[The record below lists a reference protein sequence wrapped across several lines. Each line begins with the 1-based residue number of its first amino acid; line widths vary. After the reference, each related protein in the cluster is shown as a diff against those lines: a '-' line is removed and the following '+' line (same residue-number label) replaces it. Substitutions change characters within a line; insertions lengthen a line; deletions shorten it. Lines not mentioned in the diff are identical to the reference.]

1 MMASCQVFFYVNIG
15 FLLLVSYILLDL
27 TYLVLLNGFAKT
39 EEVLRHLHELQM
51 PERLVCPQLRGRKPP
66 SVGWLAVWAGL
77 ESSIGGLS
85 TMNLLTTLK
94 GSLLESFFPTAWDL
108 AQWDA
113 CVGEDPNV
121 IFDRQPKWHKD
132 FSIRMAKDVADFDV
146 MLGHELAMEIR
157 RCREA
162 GRKLT
167 LILPVGPMGMYR
179 WTVYF
184 LRDWDIPCDHVHG
197 FNMDEWSD
205 RDGKTL
211 PANNPATFQNAM
223 EAAFYGPLGNLTVPP
238 DQRFFATYQL
248 LPEYPDR
255 IGALRKEGAKLV
267 VVYGIGRAC
276 HIAFWEPHFGVEF
289 ANDDDWRKQTH
300 RLGAKLH
307 PLTIEQNAITSF
319 KSRTTLVPAF
329 ANTIGPAF
337 FTRADYAIGGADG
350 ELGRGMQWQGLSLWV
365 TLRHPTSRHIP
376 STWMPTQ
383 PGVLYFTKALAG
395 PLVPEV
401 N

>member
-1 MMASCQVFFYVNIG
+1 
-15 FLLLVSYILLDL
+15 
-27 TYLVLLNGFAKT
+27 
-39 EEVLRHLHELQM
+39 
-51 PERLVCPQLRGRKPP
+51 
-66 SVGWLAVWAGL
+66 
-77 ESSIGGLS
+77 
-85 TMNLLTTLK
+85 MNLLSTLK
-94 GSLLESFFPTAWDL
+94 GSLLESFFPAGWDL
-108 AQWDA
+108 AEWDA
-113 CVGEDPNV
+113 CVADDPAAV
-121 IFDRQPKWHKD
+121 FDRQPKWHNG
-132 FSIRMAKDVADFDV
+132 FSIRMASTVADFDV

-157 RCREA
+157 RCRETS
-162 GRKLT
+162 RNLV

-184 LRDWDIPCDHVHG
+184 LRDWNIPCDHVSG

-205 RDGKTL
+205 SEGNTL
-211 PANNPATFQNAM
+211 ASGSPGAFQTAM
-223 EAAFYGPLGNLTVPP
+223 EAAFYGPLASLTVPP
-238 DQRFFATYQL
+238 GQRFFATRQQ

-255 IGALRKEGAKLV
+255 IGALRKGGAKLV

-276 HIAFWEPHFGVEF
+276 HIAFWEPHFGSEF
-289 ANDDDWRKQTH
+289 ATDDDWRNQTH

-337 FTRADYAIGGADG
+337 FTQADFAIGGADG

-365 TLRHPTSRHIP
+365 TLRHKISRHIP
-376 STWMPTQ
+376 STWMPAE
-383 PGVLYFTKALAG
+383 PGVLYFTQALAG
-395 PLVPEV
+395 PLVADI